1 MMPVM
6 NGFEFRQEQLRDPK
20 LAAIPVIVVTAD
32 GRARE
37 RARELGS
44 DLFFQKPLSPPAL
57 LSAVRRF
64 CPLTT

>member
-6 NGFEFRQEQLRDPK
+6 DGYQFRDEQLKDPK

-37 RARELGS
+37 RASQLHTEL
-44 DLFFQKPLSPPAL
+44 LFQKPLSPPAL
-57 LSAVRRF
+57 LSAIRRF
-64 CPLTT
+64 CPLPA